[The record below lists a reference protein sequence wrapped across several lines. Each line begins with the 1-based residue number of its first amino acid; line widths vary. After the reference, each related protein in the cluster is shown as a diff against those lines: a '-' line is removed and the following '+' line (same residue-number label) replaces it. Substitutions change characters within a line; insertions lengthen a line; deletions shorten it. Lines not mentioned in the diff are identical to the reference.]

1 MNIFIMPSK
10 KKKTTKSELL
20 ASLNKE
26 QEAAVTHKG
35 GPLMIVAGAGTGKTT
50 VITKR
55 IAWLIEQGFAVPENI
70 LALTFTEKA
79 AAEMEERVDLL
90 LPYGYVD
97 LQVSTFHSFCE
108 KILRDYGVEI
118 GLSRE
123 FKLTSELDAWLLAR
137 ANFERFE
144 LDYYRPLG
152 NPTKYLRSLLTHF
165 SRAKDEMVS
174 PDDYLAYAESE
185 RANLDSTNSD
195 EEATSEINRLV
206 ELAKAYHTYQQVL
219 LENDSLD
226 FGDLILYM
234 LHLLKKRPR
243 VLKIL
248 REKYKFILVDEFQD
262 TNWAQYELVKLLAA
276 PENNLTVVGD
286 DDQSVY
292 KFRGA
297 SLSNIL
303 QFEADYPTC
312 ARVILTKNYRSGQKI
327 LDSAYEFIQKNN
339 PNRLEGRAGQD
350 GKPFDKRLISQ
361 SPLSGHVEHLHYST
375 LSEETRGVAEKILLL
390 KEKHPDANWND
401 FGILIRANSA
411 ADDFIAAFERYHI
424 PYQFMAMRGLYVKP
438 VVLDLVALL
447 EVVDNPF
454 QSPSLYRLL
463 SHDIFKLEAHDL
475 STLNHFAKRKGRM
488 LYEAARQARIIE
500 GLSPTGVEKIER
512 LLSITNKLA
521 EAAKTKRASELV
533 VMASKGSGLLEFL
546 NKLPEA
552 KKQEDFRFLHQ
563 FHERVKKFEARGAE
577 RSLHSFL
584 EEFRHERDAGEEG
597 LLSLDV
603 EAGPDL
609 VKIMTI
615 HGSKGLEFCF
625 VFIVNLVDRK
635 FPTSERRE
643 AIELPE
649 ALIKEKVPEGD
660 LHLEEERRLFY
671 VAMTRAKDA
680 LYFTSAED
688 YGGARKRKLSRF
700 LNELGIDKPE
710 LAIYDAIGPF
720 VETEVSETEVKL
732 TPYRIPKQLSF
743 TQLRAFETCPLQYKF
758 AHILEIPV
766 FESWSL
772 SFGKTM
778 HNTLQAFFQ
787 LWLERV
793 GARQTSLFAK
803 PKEVPKEGEL
813 PVSLA
818 ELLKLYKEKWLDD
831 WYQDQKQRDEYFK
844 SGEDSLKQYFV
855 QLKENPPMPKS
866 LEQGFTLKVG
876 EVAIKGRI
884 DRLDDIEGGLEIVD
898 YKTGKPKEKL
908 DKDDREQLLIY
919 QLAVEEVM
927 RLKAA
932 KLTYYYLTDNSEQ
945 SFVGSPKEL
954 SELKEKILDEY
965 ARMKNS
971 NFEPKSGFH
980 CKHCDFRDICEFRAG
995 D

>member
-1 MNIFIMPSK
+1 MP
-10 KKKTTKSELL
+10 KKKTIKSDLL
-20 ASLNKE
+20 ACLNKE
-26 QEAAVTHKG
+26 QEAAVVHTN
-35 GPLMIVAGAGTGKTT
+35 GPLMIIAGAGTGKTT

-55 IAWLIEQGFAVPENI
+55 IAWLIEQGLAQPENI

-97 LQVSTFHSFCE
+97 LQISTFHSFCE

-137 ANFERFE
+137 ANFECFE

-152 NPTKYLRSLLTHF
+152 NPTKYLRSLLGHF

-174 PDDYLAYAESE
+174 PDDYLAYAEAE
-185 RANLDSTNSD
+185 RANLDSTNSN
-195 EEATSEINRLV
+195 EEANSEVNRLI
-206 ELAKAYHTYQQVL
+206 ELAQAYHTYQQIL

-226 FGDLILYM
+226 FGDLILYT
-234 LHLLKKRPR
+234 LHLLQKRLR

-248 REKYKFILVDEFQD
+248 RAKYKFILVDEFQD

-292 KFRGA
+292 AFRGT
-297 SLSNIL
+297 SVFNIMRFENDYSNC
-303 QFEADYPTC
+303 T
-312 ARVILTKNYRSGQKI
+312 RVVLTKNYRSGQKI

-361 SPLSGHVEHLHYST
+361 AALAGHVEHLHYST
-375 LSEETRGVAEKILLL
+375 LAEETRGVAEKILLL
-390 KEKHPDANWND
+390 KEKHPEANWND
-401 FGILIRANSA
+401 FGILVRANSA

-424 PYQFMAMRGLYVKP
+424 PYQFMALRGLYVKP

-454 QSPSLYRLL
+454 QSPSIYRLL
-463 SHDIFKLEAHDL
+463 SHEIFKLEAHDL
-475 STLNHFAKRKGRM
+475 ATLNHFAKRKGRM

-500 GLSPTGVEKIER
+500 DLSPAGVEKIEH
-512 LLSITNKLA
+512 LLAVIGKLA
-521 EAAKTKRASELV
+521 EAAKTKRASEIV
-533 VMASKGSGLLEFL
+533 VLASKESGLLEFL

-563 FHERVKKFEARGAE
+563 FHERVKKFEARRTE
-577 RSLHSFL
+577 KTLHTFL

-597 LLSLDV
+597 SLSIDV

-609 VKIMTI
+609 VKIMTV
-615 HGSKGLEFCF
+615 HGSKGLEFRF
-625 VFIVNLVDRK
+625 VFIVSLIDRK
-635 FPTSERRE
+635 FPTSERKE
-643 AIELPE
+643 AIELPD
-649 ALIKEKVPEGD
+649 ALVKEKVPEGD

-700 LNELGIDKPE
+700 LDELGLDKPE
-710 LAIYDAIGPF
+710 LALTEAVGPF
-720 VETEVSETEVKL
+720 VESEVAEVEIQP

-743 TQLRAFETCPLQYKF
+743 TQLKAFESCPLQYKF

-793 GARQTSLFAK
+793 GSQQTSLFVK
-803 PKEVPKEGEL
+803 PSKKPSADEM
-813 PVSLA
+813 PVTLD
-818 ELLKLYKEKWLDD
+818 ELLKLYKEKWIDD
-831 WYQDQKQRDEYFK
+831 WYQDEKQKKEYFEQ
-844 SGEDSLKQYFV
+844 GLASLKEYYV
-855 QLKENPPMPKS
+855 MLKTNPPQPKS
-866 LEQGFTLKVG
+866 LEQGFTLKIG

-884 DRLDDIEGGLEIVD
+884 DRIDDVEGGVELID
-898 YKTGKPKEKL
+898 YKTGTPKSELK
-908 DKDDREQLLIY
+908 KEDREQLLIY
-919 QLAVEEVM
+919 QMAIEDVLH
-927 RLKAA
+927 LKPT
-932 KLTYYYLTDNSEQ
+932 KLTYHYLSDHSEQ
-945 SFVGSPKEL
+945 SFIGTPKEL
-954 SELKEKILDEY
+954 SELKEKILEEY
-965 ARMKNS
+965 ARMKDS
-971 NFEPKSGFH
+971 NFAATPGWQCRF
-980 CKHCDFRDICEFRAG
+980 CDFRDICEFRTA

>member
-1 MNIFIMPSK
+1 MPK
-10 KKKTTKSELL
+10 KKNEKSELL
-20 ASLNKE
+20 DKLNDE
-26 QEAAVTHKG
+26 QIAAVTHKG

-55 IAWLIEQGFAVPENI
+55 IAWLIEQNLAVPENI

-108 KILRDYGVEI
+108 RILRDYGVEI

-152 NPTKYLRSLLTHF
+152 NPTKYLRSLLGHF

-174 PDDYLAYAESE
+174 PDDYLAHAESE
-185 RANLDSTNSD
+185 RANLDTTNSD
-195 EEATSEINRLV
+195 DEATSEVNRLT
-206 ELAKAYHTYQQVL
+206 ELAKAYHVYQQVL

-226 FGDLILYM
+226 FGDLILYT
-234 LHLLKKRPR
+234 LHLLQKRPR

-303 QFEADYPTC
+303 QFEKDYPDC

-361 SPLSGHVEHLHYST
+361 APLSGRVEHLHYST

-390 KEKHPDANWND
+390 KEKHPEANWND
-401 FGILIRANSA
+401 FGILVRANSA

-438 VVLDLVALL
+438 VILDLVALL

-454 QSPSLYRLL
+454 QSPSLYRLF
-463 SHDIFKLEAHDL
+463 SHDIFKLDPHDL

-488 LYEAARQARIIE
+488 IYEAARQARIIE
-500 GLSPTGVEKIER
+500 GLSSAGVEQIEH
-512 LLSITNKLA
+512 LLSVTSKLA

-533 VMASKGSGLLEFL
+533 VLASKESGLLEFL

-563 FHERVKKFEARGAE
+563 FHERVKKFEARGTE

-597 LLSLDV
+597 SLSLDV

-615 HGSKGLEFCF
+615 HGSKGLEFRF
-625 VFIVNLVDRK
+625 VFIVNLVDRR

-643 AIELPE
+643 AIELPQ
-649 ALIKEKVPEGD
+649 ALVKEKVPEGD

-710 LAIYDAIGPF
+710 VVLTDAVGPF
-720 VETEVSETEVKL
+720 VENEVPEVETKL
-732 TPYRIPKQLSF
+732 VPYRIPKQLSF
-743 TQLRAFETCPLQYKF
+743 TQLRAFESCPLQYKF

-793 GARQTSLFAK
+793 GAQQTSLFSK
-803 PKEVPKEGEL
+803 PKESPKEGEL
-813 PVSLA
+813 PVSLI
-818 ELLKLYKEKWLDD
+818 ELLGLYREKWIDD

-844 SGEDSLKQYFV
+844 EGEDSLKQYFIL
-855 QLKENPPMPKS
+855 LKSNPPKPKS
-866 LEQGFTLKVG
+866 LEQGFTLKIG
-876 EVAIKGRI
+876 EIAIKGRI
-884 DRLDDIEGGLEIVD
+884 DRIDDVEDGVELID
-898 YKTGKPKEKL
+898 YKTGTPKDELK
-908 DKDDREQLLIY
+908 KEDREQLLIY
-919 QLAVEEVM
+919 QMAIEDVLH
-927 RLKAA
+927 LKPV
-932 KLTYYYLTDNSEQ
+932 KLTYHYLNNHSEQ
-945 SFVGSPKEL
+945 SFIGTPEEL
-954 SELKEKILDEY
+954 SELKEKILEEY
-965 ARMKNS
+965 ARMKDS
-971 NFEPKSGFH
+971 NFAATPGWQCRF
-980 CKHCDFRDICEFRAG
+980 CDFRDICEFRSS